1 MLFWGLNDSIDR
13 KKQTN
18 KKRLRTAHFFLSSV
32 QLFLKIKGKRVFRM
46 GLLVMPKYLVFF
58 SSIAVRL
65 PNFSRVFGCLLK
77 DCIPSLCCSWWAIG
91 YKWKLS
97 VLFLGNVL
105 RNPTPLLIPRLVV
118 SLTVWVQTCWLFEP
132 PGRIFKLKIV
142 EQWVGEKEP
151 EL

>member
-1 MLFWGLNDSIDR
+1 MLFWGLNDSIDL
-13 KKQTN
+13 KKKNAQ
-18 KKRLRTAHFFLSSV
+18 KCHFFLSSV

-46 GLLVMPKYLVFF
+46 GLLVMPQYLVFF
-58 SSIAVRL
+58 SSIAVQL
-65 PNFSRVFGCLLK
+65 PNFSRVFGWLVK
-77 DCIPSLCCSWWAIG
+77 DCIPSLFCSWWAIG

-105 RNPTPLLIPRLVV
+105 RNSTSLLIPRLVV

-132 PGRIFKLKIV
+132 PGGIFKVKMV
-142 EQWVGEKEP
+142 GQWVGEKEP